1 MKTKITKRLAAA
13 LLTAVMVLGLAACG
27 GGGSSGGSNSSSS
40 GDSSSGSSS
49 GSSSAPAAA
58 PANDGQKYTIRIGH
72 SDTTANLIHISLEH
86 FAEAVKERTNGQV
99 EIQIFASE
107 QLGSNAE
114 MIEMVEMGSLDAMML
129 PSGQQANYCPK
140 FKALSLPFLFSD
152 YDHVYKVLD
161 GEIGQEL
168 LEGLSDHNM
177 IQLAYW
183 ENGLRQFT
191 NSKRPINTP
200 ADLNG
205 LKFRTPEDAMTIAI
219 FDAYGASASPF
230 AFSELYL
237 ALQQGTFDGQENP
250 VANIYANNFQNVQ
263 KYLTMVNY
271 QYQPKDMI
279 FSLTT
284 WNKLPEDIQKIMI
297 ECAKTYGDEH
307 RKAIV
312 DSEAQMLKELEEAGM
327 EIGYPDTA
335 PFIEQAQSV
344 YEDFYAQNDWAKDL
358 VERITAL
365 K

>member
-1 MKTKITKRLAAA
+1 MKAKTIRKLAAA
-13 LLTAVMVLGLAACG
+13 LMAAVMVLGLAACG
-27 GGGSSGGSNSSSS
+27 G
-40 GDSSSGSSS
+40 SSSGSSGAAS
-49 GSSSAPAAA
+49 PDSSSTGGTAAAA

-99 EIQIFASE
+99 EVQIFASE

-140 FKALSLPFLFSD
+140 FKALSLPFLFAD

-191 NSKRPINTP
+191 NNKRAIETP
-200 ADLNG
+200 ADMNG
-205 LKFRTPEDAMTIAI
+205 LKFRTPEDQLTIAI
-219 FDAYGASASPF
+219 FAAYGASASPF

-284 WNKLPEDIQKIMI
+284 WNKLPADLQEIIQSATV
-297 ECAKTYGDEH
+297 EFGNEH
-307 RKAIV
+307 RQAIR
-312 DSEAQMLKELEEAGM
+312 DSEASQLAELEAAGM
-327 EIGYPDTA
+327 QVGYPDTA
-335 PFIEQAQSV
+335 PFIETAQKV
-344 YEDFYAQNDWAKDL
+344 YNDFYAQYDWARDL
-358 VERITAL
+358 VERINAL

>member
-1 MKTKITKRLAAA
+1 MKNVKKIAA
-13 LLTAVMVLGLAACG
+13 LLLALVMVFSLAACG
-27 GGGSSGGSNSSSS
+27 SKSSDGTATN
-40 GDSSSGSSS
+40 
-49 GSSSAPAAA
+49 
-58 PANDGQKYTIRIGH
+58 NGQKYTIRIGH

-99 EIQIFASE
+99 EITIYAAE

-152 YDHVYKVLD
+152 YDHVYRVLD
-161 GEIGQEL
+161 GEIGEEL

-191 NSKRPINTP
+191 NNVREINSP
-200 ADLNG
+200 ADMQG
-205 LKFRTPEDAMTIAI
+205 LKFRTPEDALTVAI
-219 FDAYGASASPF
+219 FAAYGASASPF

-250 VANIYANNFQNVQ
+250 VSNIYANNFQNVQ

-284 WNKLPEDIQKIMI
+284 WNKLPADIQEII
-297 ECAKTYGDEH
+297 KTAAVEFGNEH
-307 RKAIV
+307 RQAIR
-312 DSEAQMLKELEEAGM
+312 DSQASQLAELEAAGM
-327 EIGYPDTA
+327 KVGYPDTQ
-335 PFIEQAQSV
+335 PFIDQAQSV
-344 YEDFYAQNDWAKDL
+344 YEDFYAQYDWAKDL
-358 VERITAL
+358 VARIVAL